1 MTEKLETA
9 RTPLEEI
16 YAIGLD
22 VGGTNL
28 KGGLVD
34 GTGKLR
40 LALSEAT
47 PRSVEGFQKVAES
60 FFARLSP
67 NVSVRAIGIG
77 CKGVVDTN
85 TTLLVRS
92 PGDLK
97 HLEGHVLRDLVSAGA
112 AGKFVYADNDA
123 RTALIAEWLWGAAKG
138 CQNVL
143 MMTLGTGVGG
153 GMLMQGQIMRGAHGV
168 AGHIGHMTIDAHGP
182 MCICGNYG
190 CLETIFSARAIEAE
204 AFSTRHRRV
213 GSVLTDRARLPI
225 VRKCFEDAAASDE
238 AAQWII
244 DRATLHLG
252 AAIASLVHLIDPELI
267 ISGRTNR
274 RVRPAIARAAA
285 RTAAQQDAVPDW
297 SRYSDRVPPC
307 AVPCWSN
314 RCCWLG
320 AAGNGSAAGLIWM
333 CFPHRA
339 RKASILMS

>member
-9 RTPLEEI
+9 RIPLEEI

-34 GTGKLR
+34 GTGQLR

-97 HLEGHVLRDLVSAGA
+97 HLEGHVLRELLSAGA
-112 AGKFVYADNDA
+112 AGKSVYADNDA

-182 MCICGNYG
+182 MCICGN
-190 CLETIFSARAIEAE
+190 
-204 AFSTRHRRV
+204 
-213 GSVLTDRARLPI
+213 LT
-225 VRKCFEDAAASDE
+225 AASKPSFPRGPLRRKRFPRGTGE
-238 AAQWII
+238 
-244 DRATLHLG
+244 
-252 AAIASLVHLIDPELI
+252 LV
-267 ISGRTNR
+267 R
-274 RVRPAIARAAA
+274 
-285 RTAAQQDAVPDW
+285 
-297 SRYSDRVPPC
+297 
-307 AVPCWSN
+307 
-314 RCCWLG
+314 
-320 AAGNGSAAGLIWM
+320 
-333 CFPHRA
+333 
-339 RKASILMS
+339 

>member
-1 MTEKLETA
+1 MTEKPGTE

-34 GTGKLR
+34 ATGKLR
-40 LALSEAT
+40 VALSEST

-67 NVSVRAIGIG
+67 NVSIRAIGIG

-85 TTLLVRS
+85 TTVLVRS

-97 HLEGHVLRDLVSAGA
+97 HLEGHCLRELVSAGA
-112 AGKFVYADNDA
+112 AGKSVYADNDA

-168 AGHIGHMTIDAHGP
+168 AGHVGHMTIDPHGP

-190 CLETIFSARAIEAE
+190 CLETVFSARAIEAE
-204 AFSTRHRRV
+204 AFSARHRRV
-213 GSVLTDRARLPI
+213 GSVLTDRGEASDCSQ
-225 VRKCFEDAAASDE
+225 VFQDAAASDE
-238 AAQWII
+238 VAQWII
-244 DRATLHLG
+244 NRATQHLG
-252 AAIASLVHLIDPELI
+252 AAVASLVHLVDPELI
-267 ISGRTNR
+267 ILGGQIAESGPQLLDPLRDELRRRTR
-274 RVRPAIARAAA
+274 FLIGRDIPIVFP
-285 RTAAQQDAVPDW
+285 
-297 SRYSDRVPPC
+297 RVPSHTG
-307 AVPCWSN
+307 VI
-314 RCCWLG
+314 G
-320 AAGNGSAAGLIWM
+320 AAGLALLEAGAL
-333 CFPHRA
+333 RG
-339 RKASILMS
+339 

>member
-1 MTEKLETA
+1 MTGKL
-9 RTPLEEI
+9 RTEQNPSEEI
-16 YAIGLD
+16 FAIGLD

-34 GTGKLR
+34 ATGKLR

-67 NVSVRAIGIG
+67 NVSIRAIGIG

-85 TTLLVRS
+85 TTVLVRS

-97 HLEGHVLRDLVSAGA
+97 HLEGHCLRELVSAGA
-112 AGKFVYADNDA
+112 AGKSVYADNDA

-168 AGHIGHMTIDAHGP
+168 AGHVGHMTIDPHGP

-190 CLETIFSARAIEAE
+190 CLETVFSARAIEAE
-204 AFSTRHRRV
+204 AFSAAHRRV
-213 GSVLTDRARLPI
+213 NSVLTDRGRASDCSQ
-225 VRKCFEDAAASDE
+225 VFQDAAESDE
-238 AAQWII
+238 VAQWII
-244 DRATLHLG
+244 NRATQHLG
-252 AAIASLVHLIDPELI
+252 AAVASLVHLVDPELI
-267 ISGRTNR
+267 ILGGQIAESGPQLLDPLREELRRRTR
-274 RVRPAIARAAA
+274 FLIGRDIPIVFP
-285 RTAAQQDAVPDW
+285 
-297 SRYSDRVPPC
+297 RVPSHTG
-307 AVPCWSN
+307 VI
-314 RCCWLG
+314 G
-320 AAGNGSAAGLIWM
+320 AAGLALLEAGAL
-333 CFPHRA
+333 RG
-339 RKASILMS
+339 

>member
-1 MTEKLETA
+1 MTEKLRTES
-9 RTPLEEI
+9 TPLEEI

-34 GTGKLR
+34 GTGQLR

-47 PRSVEGFQKVAES
+47 PRSVDGFQKVAES

-67 NVSVRAIGIG
+67 NVTIRAIGIG
-77 CKGVVDTN
+77 CKGVVDTK

-97 HLEGHVLRDLVSAGA
+97 HLEGHSLRELVRAGA
-112 AGKFVYADNDA
+112 AGKSVFADNDA

-168 AGHIGHMTIDAHGP
+168 AGHVGHMTIDPHGP

-190 CLETIFSARAIEAE
+190 CLETVFSARAIEAE
-204 AFSTRHRRV
+204 AFSAAHRRV
-213 GSVLTDRARLPI
+213 NSALTDRGHASDCSQ
-225 VRKCFEDAAASDE
+225 VFQDAAESDE
-238 AAQWII
+238 AARWII
-244 DRATLHLG
+244 NRATQHLG
-252 AAIASLVHLIDPELI
+252 AAIASLVHLVDPELI
-267 ISGRTNR
+267 ILGGQMAEAGPQLLDPLRLELRSRTRFLIGRDIPI
-274 RVRPAIARAAA
+274 VFP
-285 RTAAQQDAVPDW
+285 
-297 SRYSDRVPPC
+297 RVPSH
-307 AVPCWSN
+307 AGVI
-314 RCCWLG
+314 G
-320 AAGNGSAAGLIWM
+320 AAGLALLETGALRG
-333 CFPHRA
+333 
-339 RKASILMS
+339 

>member
-47 PRSVEGFQKVAES
+47 PRSVEGFRKVAES

-85 TTLLVRS
+85 TTMLVRS

-97 HLEGHVLRDLVSAGA
+97 HLEGHILRELVSAGA
-112 AGKFVYADNDA
+112 ASKPVYADNDA

-168 AGHIGHMTIDAHGP
+168 AGHIGHMTIDPHGP

-213 GSVLTDRARLPI
+213 GSVLTDRSEASDCSQ
-225 VRKCFEDAAASDE
+225 VFQDAAGSDE

-244 DRATLHLG
+244 NRATLYLG
-252 AAIASLVHLIDPELI
+252 AAIASLVHLVDPELI
-267 ISGRTNR
+267 ILGGQIAESGPQLLDPLREQLRSRTR
-274 RVRPAIARAAA
+274 FLIGRDIPIVFP
-285 RTAAQQDAVPDW
+285 
-297 SRYSDRVPPC
+297 RVPSHTG
-307 AVPCWSN
+307 VI
-314 RCCWLG
+314 G
-320 AAGNGSAAGLIWM
+320 AAGLALLETGALRG
-333 CFPHRA
+333 
-339 RKASILMS
+339 